1 MSMKMKAAVAAVS
14 AAAMAL
20 TLGACGTGS
29 NGGSA
34 SGKTAV
40 SYSDV
45 EAALKSDK
53 DINLTMWAWSYDTMK
68 PSVEAFE
75 KKYPHIKIDFK
86 STGAS
91 ADHYTKVQNAIK
103 AKKGLPDIVQLEYDA
118 LPQYAVQGALV
129 NLNGDGI
136 DSNIGKLYNDAAWKN
151 VHVGDGLYGIP
162 QDQAPIAAWY
172 RTDILD
178 QYGIKIPTT
187 WDEYEQAGIKLHKA
201 DPSKYLGFIDTSG
214 NRQFVQMLHAGDANP
229 WTVEGLKDVTLNLTG
244 DKSTKISDFTQKLI
258 DEGVLA
264 AVPSGTDEFNRAF
277 ADGKYAS
284 WIDGSWRGGL
294 FATGNPELKG
304 KLKAALP
311 PSWGSSEDDL
321 QVGEAGGSLLSVTT
335 TADTKEKQAAALAFI
350 NWVNSDSESIDA
362 FQTVGGSLFCAAK
375 SFQSDSKYAETDDP
389 YFGQKV
395 NEIYFKAAEKI
406 NTNWSILPYNN
417 QMDSDFKDIVVPEMK
432 EGGNITSAL
441 SKFQDKLKTYGTE
454 QGFNVTAK

>member
-187 WDEYEQAGIKLHKA
+187 
-201 DPSKYLGFIDTSG
+201 
-214 NRQFVQMLHAGDANP
+214 
-229 WTVEGLKDVTLNLTG
+229 
-244 DKSTKISDFTQKLI
+244 
-258 DEGVLA
+258 
-264 AVPSGTDEFNRAF
+264 
-277 ADGKYAS
+277 
-284 WIDGSWRGGL
+284 
-294 FATGNPELKG
+294 
-304 KLKAALP
+304 
-311 PSWGSSEDDL
+311 
-321 QVGEAGGSLLSVTT
+321 
-335 TADTKEKQAAALAFI
+335 
-350 NWVNSDSESIDA
+350 
-362 FQTVGGSLFCAAK
+362 
-375 SFQSDSKYAETDDP
+375 
-389 YFGQKV
+389 
-395 NEIYFKAAEKI
+395 
-406 NTNWSILPYNN
+406 
-417 QMDSDFKDIVVPEMK
+417 
-432 EGGNITSAL
+432 
-441 SKFQDKLKTYGTE
+441 
-454 QGFNVTAK
+454 